1 MYSTPPVA
9 TYWLCCSLRATLFFC
24 AVVAAGRKYTLTTS
38 CFLTWFDHETVHVPS
53 AMNRPSR
60 NIPIS
65 TVMVAATVVE
75 RFAPSERHAS
85 ETRSLKRPLTVSSA
99 PAGRGSFVP
108 AAALV
113 ACQPAALELDDALA
127 HLVHH

>member
-24 AVVAAGRKYTLTTS
+24 AVVADGRKYTLTTS
-38 CFLTWFDHETVHVPS
+38 CFFTWFDHDTVHVPS

-65 TVMVAATVVE
+65 TVIVAATVVE

-85 ETRSLKRPLTVSSA
+85 ETSSFKRPVRRA
-99 PAGRGSFVP
+99 PDPSTHDSLI
-108 AAALV
+108 AATPRL
-113 ACQPAALELDDALA
+113 PPESGLL
-127 HLVHH
+127 